1 MIEYKYIKGERDF
14 IKAAFQKFNQSYS
27 YLNLEE
33 TVEYFSI
40 LGGLSESLELDYFDD
55 VFTRV
60 KTHFVDDFMTSE
72 SLVSPSYLLET
83 PYREVLTAVAR
94 GDAKLYSILRKA
106 KLSEST
112 GQKLIDELVSLNIL
126 KVEHTREA
134 PLRIHPKHKLP
145 RDQRAYRIQ
154 DKLRFVQ
161 PFMRFWFGFVSS
173 YRKGLVLGEGE
184 QFLEN
189 FAQHHE
195 RLRSLV
201 YEQLCN
207 DLLLVY
213 YEDKEEILSSGSYWN
228 IYSEFDI
235 LAVTKSKKLILGE
248 CKYKDR
254 TVCKNELTKLKQKAA
269 ESGLKVDVY
278 ALFSKSGF
286 SKELLSMKSES
297 LLLFDLNDLKV
308 LL

>member
-1 MIEYKYIKGERDF
+1 MEQ
-14 IKAAFQKFNQSYS
+14 A
-27 YLNLEE
+27 
-33 TVEYFSI
+33 VEYFSI
-40 LGGLSESLELDYFDD
+40 LGGIGKDADLDYFDD
-55 VFTRV
+55 VFSMV
-60 KTHFVDDFMTSE
+60 KSNFVENFTNFQE
-72 SLVSPSYLLET
+72 LVSPSYLIET
-83 PYREVLTAVAR
+83 PYRELLVAVAR
-94 GDAKLYSILRKA
+94 GDGKLYSVLRKA
-106 KLSEST
+106 KLSESA
-112 GQKLIDELVSLNIL
+112 GERVIDELVSLGVL
-126 KVEHTREA
+126 KVEHSRES

-145 RDQRAYRIQ
+145 KDQRAYRIQ
-154 DKLRFVQ
+154 DKLRFTQ
-161 PFMRFWFGFVSS
+161 PFMRFWFGFVTY
-173 YRKGLVLGEGE
+173 YRKDLALGKSEK
-184 QFLEN
+184 FLEN
-189 FAQHHE
+189 FEKHYE

-207 DLLLVY
+207 DLLVDY
-213 YEDKEEILSSGSYWN
+213 YKNKETIISSGSYWN

-269 ESGLKVDVY
+269 ESGMKVDVY

-286 SKELLSMKSES
+286 SKELLGLQDEK

>member
-1 MIEYKYIKGERDF
+1 M
-14 IKAAFQKFNQSYS
+14 
-27 YLNLEE
+27 
-33 TVEYFSI
+33 V
-40 LGGLSESLELDYFDD
+40 LSN
-55 VFTRV
+55 
-60 KTHFVDDFMTSE
+60 FVDNFSKFQARI
-72 SLVSPSYLLET
+72 SPSYLLES
-83 PYREVLTAVAR
+83 PYRDILVAVSR
-94 GDAKLYSILRKA
+94 GDGKFYSVLRKA

-112 GQKLIDELVSLNIL
+112 GEKLVNELVSLGIL
-126 KVEHTREA
+126 TIEYTRES
-134 PLRIHPKHKLP
+134 PLRVHPKHKLP
-145 RDQRAYRIQ
+145 KEQRAYRIQ

-161 PFMRFWFGFVSS
+161 PFMRFWFGFVTY
-173 YRKGLVLGEGE
+173 YRKELVLGNGE
-184 QFLEN
+184 KFLEN
-189 FAQHHE
+189 FTQHYE

-207 DLLLVY
+207 DLLLVH
-213 YEDKEEILSSGSYWN
+213 YEGKEEIISSGSYWN

-235 LAVTKSKKLILGE
+235 LCITKSKKIILGE

-269 ESGLKVDVY
+269 ESGIKVDVY

-286 SKELLSMKSES
+286 SKELLGLKDEN